1 MHEESETRESLSKK
15 KREAD
20 SFFSPNKKIR
30 RLYKKTI
37 QKADKIRP
45 IGTETPAELEE
56 KAGLSKDFKMQK
68 LHTYYEKARY
78 SKDGCTKEEADKF

>member
-1 MHEESETRESLSKK
+1 MSKK
-15 KREAD
+15 NREAD